1 MNIAGTRPARSTIA
15 TNGRPERAHE
25 VGVVW
30 ALLGGVFF

>member
-15 TNGRPERAHE
+15 TNGGLGEDPE

-30 ALLGGVFF
+30 VVL